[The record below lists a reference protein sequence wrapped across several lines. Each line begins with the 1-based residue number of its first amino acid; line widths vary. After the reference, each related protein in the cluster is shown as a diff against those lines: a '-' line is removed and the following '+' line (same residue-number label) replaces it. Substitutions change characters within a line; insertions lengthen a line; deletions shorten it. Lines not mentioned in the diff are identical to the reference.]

1 MLHLS
6 FIIHNYLLLTLDME
20 NTQVLDLVAAGLA
33 IAIFIGGYL
42 MMFTD
47 ILTRKKNK

>member
-1 MLHLS
+1 
-6 FIIHNYLLLTLDME
+6 ME
-20 NTQVLDLVAAGLA
+20 NTQVLDMVAAGLA
-33 IAIFIGGYL
+33 IVIVIGGYL